1 MTPKPILKG
10 DRTPISL
17 PKEAK
22 FVTYDKIASAQRLSS
37 VAETL
42 STSILG
48 LDAQTE
54 YGTTGRETTGGVIMA
69 GLARALV
76 AVEKELREA
85 QKQALEAAPQDSGK
99 ILMMAPEIPSKA
111 PQSA

>member
-1 MTPKPILKG
+1 MAPKPILRG
-10 DRTPISL
+10 STTAP
-17 PKEAK
+17 PKEEK
-22 FVTYDKIASAQRLSS
+22 FVTYDKVASAQRLST

-42 STSILG
+42 SASILS

-54 YGTTGRETTGGVIMA
+54 YGTTGRETTGGALMA
-69 GLARALV
+69 ALARALV
-76 AVEKELREA
+76 GVEKELREA
-85 QKQALEAAPQDSGK
+85 QKQALESAPQDSGK